1 MGFGFGFG
9 FGFGAALLLP
19 LDEGVGEVRLEALVG
34 EVDAQL
40 LEGVVL
46 EVLEAEDVEEADE
59 AQVAVGDL
67 IKVRARVRV
76 GVGVGVRVRVRVRV
90 RSLSGTSLPPSV
102 MLSLA
107 MIQSNMPE

>member
-1 MGFGFGFG
+1 MGVGLG

-34 EVDAQL
+34 EVDAEL
-40 LEGVVL
+40 LEGIVL

-59 AQVAVGDL
+59 AQVAVGNL
-67 IKVRARVRV
+67 MKVRARVRV
-76 GVGVGVRVRVRVRV
+76 GVGVRVRVRP
-90 RSLSGTSLPPSV
+90 LSGTSLPPSV